1 MNEMI
6 RKTGQIIDCQ
16 IDEIIKAQ
24 SEGREV
30 QALTIL
36 HTLDALDCYRRIKSH
51 FLPVIA
57 TQPNMGEI
65 KKQRDK
71 EPLYVRCS
79 YLISGIAIVISAI
92 ALLLS

>member
-6 RKTGQIIDCQ
+6 RKAGQIIDSQ

-51 FLPVIA
+51 SETV
-57 TQPNMGEI
+57 
-65 KKQRDK
+65 
-71 EPLYVRCS
+71 
-79 YLISGIAIVISAI
+79 SGTSN
-92 ALLLS
+92 SQS